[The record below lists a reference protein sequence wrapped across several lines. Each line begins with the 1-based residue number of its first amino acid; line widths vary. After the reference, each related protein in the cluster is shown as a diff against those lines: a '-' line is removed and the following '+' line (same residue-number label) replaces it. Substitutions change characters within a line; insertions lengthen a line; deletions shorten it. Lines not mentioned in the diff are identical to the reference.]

1 MRIALSRVIPLLLLV
16 LLVASCGTRRE
27 KRYII
32 PGERTTVRVENRSWS
47 EMVVYVVRSGS
58 QRIRLGSVPGV
69 TTRVL
74 TIPEHLLG
82 ATTPLRFIA
91 DPIGSDRAPISD
103 EIMVRMG
110 DQVTLMIPPQ

>member
-1 MRIALSRVIPLLLLV
+1 MHIALSRVLPLLLLV
-16 LLVASCGTRRE
+16 LLVASCGTQR

-47 EMVVYVVRSGS
+47 EMVVYVVRSGT
-58 QRIRLGSVPGV
+58 QRIRLGNVPGV

-82 ATTPLRFIA
+82 ASTPLRFIA

-103 EIMVRMG
+103 EIVVRLG